1 MRSETIA
8 PSHHPSAYTQINRFI
23 YNQNELSRLYGEPFE
38 KFLAVRRRL
47 DPTDMFLNAHL
58 RDLFLPWASK

>member
-1 MRSETIA
+1 MVYHLPDPHA
-8 PSHHPSAYTQINRFI
+8 LFHPFTHIQ
-23 YNQNELSRLYGEPFE
+23 QNELARLYGEPFE

-58 RDLFLPWASK
+58 RDLFFPKASK